1 MVKKISWVDTNWYV
15 WTRTAKYNY
24 FFLSNPD
31 LIETLQLFNRMNNF
45 QWQPCTFFSREKT
58 TRNVHAFVE
67 NQSKGFS
74 KSKRWAIL
82 HNEIFFFEIIITL
95 FKHYQILSG
104 SPTHYTNSQIYFK
117 SGVLINLCCFEAI
130 FCHKLINQYL
140 CILGWAQWNLS
151 SFENEI
157 WWHQTFLIR
166 WE

>member
-24 FFLSNPD
+24 FFDGLSNPD

-74 KSKRWAIL
+74 KPEHWAIL
-82 HNEIFFFEIIITL
+82 HNDFFSLNDMILQDKSVYDLPFDTSLLLTLQIFTPWKLRGLGIT
-95 FKHYQILSG
+95 
-104 SPTHYTNSQIYFK
+104 T
-117 SGVLINLCCFEAI
+117 
-130 FCHKLINQYL
+130 
-140 CILGWAQWNLS
+140 WD
-151 SFENEI
+151 
-157 WWHQTFLIR
+157 
-166 WE
+166 